1 MNDLRLAS
9 MVGTMKGALEILEI
23 YSQDSILEIIRG
35 DAELLEKTIR
45 EMNEYVRDVKRR
57 IELEGAA

>member
-9 MVGTMKGALEILEI
+9 MVGTMKGALEVLEI
-23 YSQDSILEIIRG
+23 HSQDSILEIIRG
-35 DAELLEKTIR
+35 DAQLLEKTIK
-45 EMNEYVRDVKRR
+45 EMNEYIRDVKRR

>member
-23 YSQDSILEIIRG
+23 YSQDSVLEIIRG
-35 DAELLEKTIR
+35 DAQLLENTIK
-45 EMNEYVRDVKRR
+45 EINEYVRDVKRR